1 MSNPTERFSDRADN
15 YAKYRPGYPAEILPA
30 LHTAGILKTNG
41 AVADIG
47 SGTGIFSAL
56 LLDAGHAVAAVEPN
70 AAMRTFAE
78 RVLAGRSDFRSVD
91 GTAERTGL
99 PDASVDAVVAAQ
111 AFHWFRTAEARAE
124 FKRILRSEGFAILIW
139 NDRRIDSTPF
149 LRAYENLLLTFG
161 TDYTKVGHKQ
171 DDAGRLAE
179 FFGGK
184 PAYSRNFENSQ
195 SFDFEGLRG
204 RLLSSSYVPD
214 QMQPSHQPMLERLR
228 EIFDAHATNGRV
240 SFDYDTRVYAGK
252 P

>member
-15 YAKYRPGYPAEILPA
+15 YAKYRPGYPPEIFPA
-30 LHTAGILKTNG
+30 LRDAGVLKQN
-41 AVADIG
+41 AMVADIG

-56 LLDAGHAVAAVEPN
+56 LLDAGYSVAAVEPN
-70 AAMRTFAE
+70 AAMRRFAE
-78 RVLAGRSDFRSVD
+78 QALAGRQKFKSVD

-99 PDASVDAVVAAQ
+99 ANASVDAVVAAQ
-111 AFHWFRTAEARAE
+111 AFHWFRTAESRTE
-124 FKRILRSEGFAILIW
+124 FKRILRPAGNAILIW

-171 DDAGRLAE
+171 DDSVRLAD
-179 FFGGK
+179 FFGGA
-184 PAYSRNFENSQ
+184 PAFSRNFNNSQ

-214 QMQPSHQPMLERLR
+214 ATQPNYQPMLDRLS
-228 EIFDAHATNGRV
+228 EIFDAHAVNGRV

-252 P
+252 L